1 MSVKKEMLDSIATK
15 DKRKAAITAIQY
27 FAPDRTMLSTVT
39 TTSNHFGYGL
49 MGQISVLE
57 SRTYTWTL
65 DEGYR
70 LV

>member
-1 MSVKKEMLDSIATK
+1 MSIKKKTLGSITTK
-15 DKRKAAITAIQY
+15 DKGKAAITVIQY
-27 FAPDRTMLSTVT
+27 STPDRTMLLTFT
-39 TTSNHFGYGL
+39 TTPNHFGYGL

-57 SRTYTWTL
+57 SRTYKWTL